1 MLSFLLFLTILFI
14 SWLIL
19 KHRIIKI
26 NINHNVLLVT
36 AHPDD
41 ELMFFGPTL
50 LNEIRSRIENYDE
63 KRPTKIHLLCLCTGD
78 YYGDGEKRKQE
89 LNNALNELFRST
101 FDNSS
106 VINSKKSMQDLLNE
120 LFIWEIRDDP
130 ELIDS
135 PVADWQPYYIMK
147 IIQEYCQRN
156 AITKIITF
164 DQYGVSGH
172 SNHSAI
178 YEAVNK
184 LTEFKNLNIEIWF
197 LKSVSIIRKYLAI
210 FDIVF
215 TVLSSSFQNNWNIYL
230 ISSLK
235 DYLIIVH
242 SLRKHYSQMVWF
254 RRLLYASTSRYLF
267 INSYHQVIFNQTNK
281 KFH

>member
-89 LNNALNELFRST
+89 LNDALNELFRST

-254 RRLLYASTSRYLF
+254 RRLYASTSRYLF
-267 INSYHQVIFNQTNK
+267 INSYHQVIFNHTDK
-281 KFH
+281 KFQ

>member
-89 LNNALNELFRST
+89 LNDALNELFRST

-242 SLRKHYSQMVWF
+242 SMIRFYP
-254 RRLLYASTSRYLF
+254 
-267 INSYHQVIFNQTNK
+267 INHWTTNL
-281 KFH
+281 